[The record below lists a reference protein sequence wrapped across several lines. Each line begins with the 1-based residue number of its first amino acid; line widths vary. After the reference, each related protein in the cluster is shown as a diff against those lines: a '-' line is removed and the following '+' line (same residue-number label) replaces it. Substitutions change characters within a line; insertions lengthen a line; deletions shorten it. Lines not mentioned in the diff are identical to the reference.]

1 TEPFLTCWTALLA
14 GSGTELG
21 QTALLRRRR
30 DEKGDGSDGARTGVA
45 AMDGVA
51 GRGRL
56 CDGGCWTEKKEDER
70 GLNAWREQRGLI
82 LR

>member
-1 TEPFLTCWTALLA
+1 VQTEPFLTCWTALLA

-30 DEKGDGSDGARTGVA
+30 DEKGDGSDDARTSVA

-51 GRGRL
+51 GRGR
-56 CDGGCWTEKKEDER
+56 
-70 GLNAWREQRGLI
+70 
-82 LR
+82 